1 VKILITGASGFI
13 GTNLLEYFITKGYD
27 VFNIDKEKPKNDKY
41 AKYWYDVDICDLKTL
56 QDTITEIEPN
66 YIVHLAAQAD
76 LNENDGLEYY
86 SANILGVDNIVKVVS
101 DCKNIQRVIFASTML
116 VNEVGYK
123 AKDIFDYN
131 PKTLYGQS
139 KVIGEKIVFKNA
151 SKLKE
156 FCIIRPTS
164 IWGEYFKEPYK
175 NFFDYVLVG
184 KFFHPGN
191 KACNKTYG
199 YIGNVIYQIEKL
211 LFANKKDIQGQVFYI
226 GDNPAINISNWAN
239 EIAKEA
245 NINKPKKIPY
255 FIFILAGLF
264 GDILGKFGVK
274 FPMTS
279 FRLNNMTTDH
289 VLNLENTYE
298 VCGEVPYDR
307 KSGVK
312 RTLEW
317 MKNK

>member
-1 VKILITGASGFI
+1 MKILITGASGFI

-27 VFNIDKEKPKNDKY
+27 VFNIDKGKPKDKSQI
-41 AKYWYDVDICDLKTL
+41 KYWYDVDICDLEKL
-56 QDTITEIEPN
+56 KIAIDKIKPD

-86 SANILGVDNIVKVVS
+86 SANILGVENIVKVVS
-101 DCKNIQRVIFASTML
+101 DCKNIQRVIFTSSML

-139 KVIGEKIVFKNA
+139 KVMGEKIVFDNA
-151 SKLKE
+151 PKLNE

-184 KFFHPGN
+184 KFFHPGD

-199 YIGNVIYQIEKL
+199 YIGNVVYQIEKL
-211 LFANKKDIQGQVFYI
+211 LFAKKEDIQGEVFNI
-226 GDNPAINISNWAN
+226 GDKPAINISEWAN
-239 EIAKEA
+239 EIADEA
-245 NINKPKKIPY
+245 KISKPKKIPY
-255 FIFILAGLF
+255 FIFIFAGLF
-264 GDILGKFGVK
+264 GDILGKVGIK

-279 FRLNNMTTDH
+279 FRLNNMTTNHILD
-289 VLNLENTYE
+289 LDNTYG
-298 VCGEVPYDR
+298 VCGDVPYNRID
-307 KSGVK
+307 GIK
-312 RTLEW
+312 RTLAW
-317 MKNK
+317 MDIK